1 MSSDPRRL
9 SALIETQTALAATG
23 PDTAAILGTLALHVR
38 QLTGADASLVELVG
52 DRGMITRAASDG
64 AVAQV
69 GAELDPD
76 SLAGRAF
83 HDRELLA
90 WDDVDGGA
98 VTLPKTIG
106 VDPPRAAIAAPLSTG
121 EETLGV
127 VTIVSS
133 KAASL
138 SVEDR
143 DTVRRVCLFAAHQLM
158 QTKRLE
164 DAERTSRL
172 DPLTSLGNRRALD
185 ETLAAE
191 LARHARYGRT
201 LSLCLVDLDG
211 FKRIND
217 TYGHAAGDRVLARV
231 AEHLTSIRGADQAFR
246 LGGDE
251 FAIVLPETG
260 NAEAELVARRLARRI
275 REDSFPSEVNASWG
289 VAQASG
295 VDAAALLADAD
306 AKLYARKRGETRD
319 NPSQSSQGKAA
330 G

>member
-23 PDTAAILGTLALHVR
+23 PDTAAIIGTLALHVR
-38 QLTGADASLVELVG
+38 QLTGADASLVEIVG
-52 DRGMITRAASDG
+52 DTGTVIRAASDG
-64 AVAQV
+64 AIAQV
-69 GAELDPD
+69 GAELDPE
-76 SLAGRAF
+76 SLGGRAF
-83 HDRELLA
+83 HDRELVP

-98 VTLPKTIG
+98 VTLPKTVSPEG
-106 VDPPRAAIAAPLSTG
+106 LRSAIAAPLSAG
-121 EETLGV
+121 EERLGV

-133 KAASL
+133 KPAGFTP
-138 SVEDR
+138 EDR
-143 DTVRRVCLFAAHQLM
+143 DTVRRICIFATHQLM
-158 QTKRLE
+158 QTRRLE
-164 DAERTSRL
+164 EAERTSRL

-231 AEHLTSIRGADQAFR
+231 AEHLSSIRGADSAFR

-251 FAIVLPETG
+251 FAIVMPETG
-260 NAEAELVARRLARRI
+260 NAEAELVARRIAKRI

-306 AKLYARKRGETRD
+306 GKLYARKRGETP
-319 NPSQSSQGKAA
+319 NTSSAA
-330 G
+330 S

>member
-23 PDTAAILGTLALHVR
+23 PDSPAILGTLALHVR
-38 QLTGADASLVELVG
+38 QLTGADASLVEMVG
-52 DRGMITRAASDG
+52 DTGMVLRAASDG

-69 GAELDPD
+69 GHELDPD
-76 SLAGRAF
+76 GLAGRSF
-83 HDRELLA
+83 HDRELLH

-98 VTLPKTIG
+98 VTLPQT
-106 VDPPRAAIAAPLSTG
+106 VVPDPPRAAIAAPLNTG
-121 EETLGV
+121 QETLGV

-133 KAASL
+133 RPAAFSP
-138 SVEDR
+138 EDR
-143 DTVRRVCLFAAHQLM
+143 DTVRRICVFAAHQLM
-158 QTKRLE
+158 QTRRLE

-185 ETLAAE
+185 ETLSAE

-217 TYGHAAGDRVLARV
+217 TYGHQAGDRVLARV
-231 AEHLTSIRGADQAFR
+231 AEHLSAIRGADSAFR

-275 REDSFPSEVNASWG
+275 REDSFPTEVNASWG

-295 VDAAALLADAD
+295 VDAPALLADAD
-306 AKLYARKRGETRD
+306 AKLYQRKRGEA
-319 NPSQSSQGKAA
+319 PAQQQQAA

>member
-1 MSSDPRRL
+1 MTPDPRRL

-52 DRGMITRAASDG
+52 DRGLITRAASDG

-69 GAELDPD
+69 GAELDAD

-83 HDRELLA
+83 HDRELVA
-90 WDDVDGGA
+90 WDDVDGGKVA
-98 VTLPKTIG
+98 LPKTIG
-106 VDPPRAAIAAPLSTG
+106 QEPRAAIASPLTTG
-121 EETLGV
+121 DETLGV
-127 VTIVSS
+127 VTIVSA
-133 KAASL
+133 KAAAL

-143 DTVRRVCLFAAHQLM
+143 DTVRRICLFAAHQLM
-158 QTKRLE
+158 QTRRLE

-251 FAIVLPETG
+251 FALVLPETG
-260 NAEAELVARRLARRI
+260 NAEAELVARRIAKRI
-275 REDSFPSEVNASWG
+275 REDSFPTEVNASWG

-306 AKLYARKRGETRD
+306 AKLYQRKRGET
-319 NPSQSSQGKAA
+319 PQGQSQQQQQQAA

>member
-23 PDTAAILGTLALHVR
+23 PDTAAIIGTLALHIR
-38 QLTGADASLVELVG
+38 QLTGADASLVELIG
-52 DRGMITRAASDG
+52 DRGLVTVAAADG

-69 GAELDPD
+69 GSELDPD
-76 SLAGRAF
+76 SLGGRAF

-90 WDDVDGGA
+90 WDDVDGGT
-98 VTLPKTIG
+98 VTLPKTLG
-106 VDPPRAAIAAPLSTG
+106 DAPRAAISAPLNTG
-121 EETLGV
+121 DEALGV
-127 VTIVSS
+127 VTVVSS
-133 KAASL
+133 RPAAL

-143 DTVRRVCLFAAHQLM
+143 DTVRRICLFAAHQLM
-158 QTKRLE
+158 QTRRLE

-172 DPLTSLGNRRALD
+172 DPLTNLGNRRALD

-201 LSLCLVDLDG
+201 LSLCLIDLDG

-251 FAIVLPETG
+251 FALVLPETG
-260 NAEAELVARRLARRI
+260 NAEAELVARRIAKRI
-275 REDSFPSEVNASWG
+275 REESFPSEVNASWG

-306 AKLYARKRGETRD
+306 AKLYQRKRGETPRE
-319 NPSQSSQGKAA
+319 NSQA

>member
-23 PDTAAILGTLALHVR
+23 PDTASIIGTLALHVR

-52 DRGMITRAASDG
+52 ERGMITRAAADG
-64 AVAQV
+64 AIAQV
-69 GAELDPD
+69 GNELDPD
-76 SLAGRAF
+76 SLAGRAL

-90 WDDVDGGA
+90 WDDVDGGQ
-98 VTLPKTIG
+98 VVLPKTIAHEA
-106 VDPPRAAIAAPLSTG
+106 PRAAIACPLHTG
-121 EETLGV
+121 DEALGV
-127 VTIVSS
+127 VTIISGRP
-133 KAASL
+133 ASL

-143 DTVRRVCLFAAHQLM
+143 DTVRRICLFAAHQLM
-158 QTKRLE
+158 QTRRLE
-164 DAERTSRL
+164 EAERTSRL

-201 LSLCLVDLDG
+201 LSLCLIDLDG

-231 AEHLTSIRGADQAFR
+231 AEHLMTIRGADQAFR

-260 NAEAELVARRLARRI
+260 NAEAELVARRIARRI

-295 VDAAALLADAD
+295 VDSAALLADAD
-306 AKLYARKRGETRD
+306 AKLYQRKRGEA
-319 NPSQSSQGKAA
+319 PSSSSQAA